1 MARPRKIINNTPYPD
16 HVIDSVARALYPNLL
31 EDWQNMNKTNQHI
44 SDTLS
49 NTKPISNS
57 FETISITN

>member
-1 MARPRKIINNTPYPD
+1 MARPRKRINNTPYPD

-49 NTKPISNS
+49 DTKPISNS